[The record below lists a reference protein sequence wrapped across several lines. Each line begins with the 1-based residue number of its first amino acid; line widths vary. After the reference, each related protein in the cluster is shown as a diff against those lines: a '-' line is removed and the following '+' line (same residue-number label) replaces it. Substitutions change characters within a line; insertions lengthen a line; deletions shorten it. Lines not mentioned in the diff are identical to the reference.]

1 MPLASFPDITKVG
14 VGVDE
19 LVGVRFRSMISEIF
33 DLEERSFSAAMEEI
47 SNSEHQNSCLIPN
60 IIYVSN
66 VSCVVRLRIYC
77 RKLRLI
83 PARGGTGFL
92 YGEFRSVIFA
102 FITDPAWGPS
112 LRVQVFMIE

>member
-83 PARGGTGFL
+83 QISQGGNRFLIWGIPQCHICLHKPTPRG
-92 YGEFRSVIFA
+92 E
-102 FITDPAWGPS
+102 
-112 LRVQVFMIE
+112 RV